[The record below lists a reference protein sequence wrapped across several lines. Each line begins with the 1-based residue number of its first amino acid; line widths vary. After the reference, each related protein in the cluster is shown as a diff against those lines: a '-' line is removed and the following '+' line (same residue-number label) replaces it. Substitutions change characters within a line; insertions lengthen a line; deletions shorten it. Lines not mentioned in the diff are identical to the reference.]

1 MLTKAYILCD
11 MNLVLRT
18 HENLSDPVWGVIIM
32 LAILL
37 IIVTW
42 YIVYILRSSF
52 KELDHGSDD
61 TTKQKELLQLQS
73 DGD

>member
-1 MLTKAYILCD
+1 

-32 LAILL
+32 LGILL

-42 YIVYILRSSF
+42 YIVYILRLSF
-52 KELDHGSDD
+52 KELDDGSDGS
-61 TTKQKELLQLQS
+61 TKQEELLQLQS

>member
-1 MLTKAYILCD
+1 

-32 LAILL
+32 LGILL

-61 TTKQKELLQLQS
+61 TTESEELLQLQS